1 MDASPDVISTRPQ
14 LRVTR
19 PSDDTLLVQFSGSW
33 RIQDELP
40 ATVEVEQA
48 LETGPAVR
56 RMALDAQG
64 VTAWDT
70 GLLTFLL
77 KLMRQNQQH
86 QIATDQMGLPEGM
99 QRLLALAT
107 AVPEREG
114 AARSA
119 VRTPWLARIGSHAL
133 AVVTSSREMIDFIGE
148 AALAFLKLLRGQ
160 ASFRGSDVLALMQ
173 ASGSQAL
180 PIVSLISGLIGL
192 ILAFMGAIQLRQFGA
207 QIYVADLV
215 GIGMTREMGAVMTGI
230 IMAGRTGAAFAA
242 QLGTMQVNEE
252 IDAYTTLG
260 ISPME
265 FLVLPRMLALV
276 LMMPLLCVYADLLGM
291 LGGVVV
297 ATGMLDVSLVQYMN
311 QTQAAVNLTDVAL
324 GVAKSGLFGVLIALA
339 GCLRGMQC
347 GRSASAVGDAATSAV
362 VTGIVFI
369 IATDGLLAVL
379 TEAMGV

>member
-1 MDASPDVISTRPQ
+1 MPQDVTAPEPQ
-14 LRVTR
+14 LTISR
-19 PSDDTLLVQFSGSW
+19 PSGDTLLLQLGGSW
-33 RIQDELP
+33 RMQDGLP
-40 ATVEVEQA
+40 TTAA
-48 LETGPAVR
+48 LQQHLEAGSAVH
-56 RMALDAQG
+56 RMVLDARD

-77 KLMRQNQQH
+77 KVIRQNQQQ
-86 QIATDQMGLPEGM
+86 QIETDQAALPDGM
-99 QRLLALAT
+99 RRLLVLAT

-114 AARSA
+114 AARSTS
-119 VRTPWLARIGSHAL
+119 RTPLLARIGSQVISTLNA
-133 AVVTSSREMIDFIGE
+133 SRELIDFIGE
-148 AALAFLKLLRGQ
+148 AGLALVKLLRGQ
-160 ASFRGSDVLALMQ
+160 ASFRWSDVLALMQ

-265 FLVLPRMLALV
+265 FLVLPRML
-276 LMMPLLCVYADLLGM
+276 
-291 LGGVVV
+291 
-297 ATGMLDVSLVQYMN
+297 
-311 QTQAAVNLTDVAL
+311 
-324 GVAKSGLFGVLIALA
+324 
-339 GCLRGMQC
+339 
-347 GRSASAVGDAATSAV
+347 RSC
-362 VTGIVFI
+362 
-369 IATDGLLAVL
+369 
-379 TEAMGV
+379 